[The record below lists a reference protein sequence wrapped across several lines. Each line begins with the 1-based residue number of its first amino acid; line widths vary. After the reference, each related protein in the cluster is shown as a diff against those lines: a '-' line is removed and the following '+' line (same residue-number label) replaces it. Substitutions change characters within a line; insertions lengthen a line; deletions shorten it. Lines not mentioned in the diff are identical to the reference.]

1 MKSIRL
7 KDALALVIGSA
18 ILAFGLFNIHSFS
31 GVTEGGTLG
40 LTLLFENLISLSPA
54 VSSIV
59 LNAICYL
66 IGFRL
71 LGKKFIL
78 KSAVSAGSFAI
89 FYFAFELIGPLFPEI
104 ASHPLAASLLGAL
117 FVGVGVG
124 LAVRAGGAPS
134 GDDALAMS
142 LSSLF
147 KVNISLIYLISDAL
161 VLSLSLIYIPIDK
174 ILYSLLTVVL
184 SGQII
189 NIVSSL
195 GKKKQTKPEKAE
207 ENISPRSPDVPTEN
221 GEGAEHENPLQGE
234 EPVKSDALAENDEP
248 KNGASPKIEN
258 K

>member
-7 KDALALVIGSA
+7 KDTLTLVIGSA

-54 VSSIV
+54 ISSVV
-59 LNAICYL
+59 LNVICYL
-66 IGFRL
+66 VGFKL
-71 LGKKFIL
+71 LGKIFIV
-78 KSAVSAGSFAI
+78 KSAISAGSFSA
-89 FYFAFELIGPLFPEI
+89 FYFAFELIGPLFPSI
-104 ASHPLAASLLGAL
+104 SKSPLISALLGAL

-124 LAVRAGGAPS
+124 LAVRAGGAPC

-142 LSSLF
+142 LSALF
-147 KVNISLIYLISDAL
+147 KVNISLVYLISDVI
-161 VLSLSLIYIPIDK
+161 VLSLSLVYIPIDK

-189 NIVSSL
+189 GIVSTL
-195 GKKKQTKPEKAE
+195 GRKKRETA
-207 ENISPRSPDVPTEN
+207 
-221 GEGAEHENPLQGE
+221 QGE
-234 EPVKSDALAENDEP
+234 EPRKSDALAENGEP
-248 KNGASPKIEN
+248 KNGASPKTEN